1 MTNTPQWGYDPATNT
16 FLGHSSED
24 VFFGTAGP
32 RDAKIV
38 LVAEAWGAEEALHRT
53 PLIGQSGR
61 EMFRMLG
68 EALKIEPE
76 LLSTALAQRKI
87 EDWKRYR
94 DAWLHRASILLCNV
108 IAARPPSNDFTY
120 FLYSNEEAKLMRKGS
135 PHVGY
140 FGVYPKPELA
150 RGIRNLWSL
159 IDRVSPKLV
168 IACGNWPLHILT
180 SHAKPKT
187 TRNYR
192 LPTGISS
199 WRGSQTYLRRERGSL
214 DQAQPDPVVRQRV
227 IPCLPIIHP
236 AAILRDWSM
245 RHVTVHD
252 LRARAGRYITD
263 ARSWEA
269 PPHDDRWAPSFDE
282 TIKILDTWYSRVLR
296 GPLWLSVD
304 LETFQKKFISCLGL
318 CDAQIALCIPFFY
331 FDKNQRCVSYFSLAE
346 ETTVWLKLRELLSHP
361 NCWIIGQNFIYDT
374 QYLARCYGIE
384 AIVVGETMVGHH
396 LLFPGTPKDL
406 ATLASLYNDHF
417 CYWKDEG
424 EEWAVNEMSAQE
436 LWKYNCKDTRATYEA
451 WFQIWKLIC
460 RFGFEEKYATRME
473 AWKLARKMTL
483 RGINYDATLRN
494 IYLSQL
500 SAETQRLESWLLNA
514 VPESLRYTSSGK
526 AWFASA
532 PGTMNLLYSVIG
544 LKPILHKK
552 TKQPTSDDSAINILC
567 ERPDAEWLSPLLERL
582 RDLRS
587 ALVSA
592 RNFLSVT
599 LDMGRFTPQ
608 SNIAQPETFRWS
620 TKDNAFGEGGSVQNL
635 PKMED

>member
-1 MTNTPQWGYDPATNT
+1 MINTPQWDYAPTTNT

-32 RDAKIV
+32 RDARTI

-68 EALKIEPE
+68 EALKIEPQ
-76 LLSTALAQRKI
+76 LLASALAQRKS
-87 EDWKRYR
+87 EDWKRLR
-94 DAWLHRASILLCNV
+94 DAWLHKASILLCNV
-108 IAARPPSNDFTY
+108 VASRPPSNDFTH
-120 FLYSNEEAKLMRKGS
+120 FLYSNQEAKLLRKGN
-135 PHVGY
+135 PNVGY
-140 FGVYPKPELA
+140 FGIYPKPELL
-150 RGIRNLWSL
+150 RGIRNLWAL
-159 IDRVSPKLV
+159 IDRVNPKLV
-168 IACGNWPLHILT
+168 IACGAWAFHILT
-180 SHAKPKT
+180 PHAKPKT

-192 LPTGISS
+192 LPTGIAS

-214 DQAQPDPVVRQRV
+214 DQAQPDPAIRQRV

-236 AAILRDWSM
+236 ASILRDWSM

-252 LRARAGRYITD
+252 LRARAGRYLAGT
-263 ARSWEA
+263 REWEA
-269 PPHDDRWAPSFDE
+269 PSTNDIWAPSFDE
-282 TIKILDTWYSRVLR
+282 TIAQLNLWLSRVVR

-304 LETFQKKFISCLGL
+304 LETFQKRYITCLGI
-318 CDAQIALCIPFFY
+318 CDDTLAICIPFFY
-331 FDKNQRCVSYFSLAE
+331 FDSSQRCVNYFTLE
-346 ETTVWLKLRELLSHP
+346 QETCVWLKLRELLSHP

-374 QYLARCYGIE
+374 QFLYRYYGIE
-384 AIVVGETMVGHH
+384 ALVSGETMVGHH

-417 CYWKDEG
+417 CYWKDES
-424 EEWAVNEMSAQE
+424 EEWAADELSAQE
-436 LWKYNCKDTRATYEA
+436 LWRYNCKDTRATYEA
-451 WFQIWKLIC
+451 WFQIWQLIQ
-460 RFGFEEKYATRME
+460 RFGFEDKYSTRLE

-483 RGINYDATLRN
+483 KGIAYDSTLRN

-500 SAETQRLESWLLNA
+500 ESETQKLETWLLSC
-514 VPESLRYTSSGK
+514 VPENLRYTSSGK
-526 AWFASA
+526 PWFSSA
-532 PGTMNLLYSVIG
+532 PGTMRLLYEVIG
-544 LKPILHKK
+544 LKPVLHKK
-552 TKQPTSDDSAINILC
+552 TKRPTSDDSAINILC
-567 ERPDAEWLSPLLERL
+567 ERDEAEWLSPLLERL

-592 RNFLSVT
+592 RNFLSVK